1 MREAEDFSVL
11 TYATHKEGSFASL
24 VESIPGIR
32 IGGWGEGWRGFMQKF
47 EYVLAYA
54 REQHPRHVIIFL
66 DGFDTEAR
74 LDPAEAVRRFRAL
87 GVPFL
92 VSGVGMEMHL
102 PELLARRV
110 FMCQSDSCA
119 NTGLYMGYAEAVCL
133 VLETALASDNALE
146 DDQRAFELARG
157 RLPRGTVV
165 VDADCEIFHN
175 LNAQEA
181 RLSPDS
187 LRAVFLGRN
196 GRGMLQSWRA
206 GRRWATH
213 FSRVLAAEAL
223 LSLLAVAL
231 GATWAVFSLPL
242 PCCAAQAFPALL
254 AMCCLFAATPSPAAV
269 GVLFLLSLSAF
280 AYSATP
286 VLGNVGEC

>member
-1 MREAEDFSVL
+1 MCEAEDFSVL
-11 TYATHKEGSFASL
+11 TYATHKEGSFAEL
-24 VESIPGIR
+24 FESVPGIVV
-32 IGGWGEGWRGFMQKF
+32 GGWGEAWHGFMQKF
-47 EYVLAYA
+47 EFVLAYA
-54 REQHPRHVIIFL
+54 RKKHPRHVVIFV

-74 LDPAEAVRRFRAL
+74 LEPAEAARRFRAL
-87 GVPFL
+87 DVPFL
-92 VSGVGMEMHL
+92 VSSLGMEMHL
-102 PELLARRV
+102 PDLLARRL
-110 FMCQSDSCA
+110 FMCRSEACA

-133 VLETALASDNALE
+133 VLEAALAIDNALE
-146 DDQRAFELARG
+146 DDQRAFEIARG
-157 RLPRGTVV
+157 RVPEGTIF
-165 VDADCEIFHN
+165 VDTDCEIFHN
-175 LNAQEA
+175 LNAKEA

-231 GATWAVFSLPL
+231 GGTWAAFALPV

-254 AMCCLFAATPSPAAV
+254 AVCCFFAATPSPAAV
-269 GVLFLLSLSAF
+269 GVLFLMSLSVF
-280 AYSATP
+280 TYSAATDAGIP
-286 VLGNVGEC
+286 GC

>member
-1 MREAEDFSVL
+1 MCEAEDFSVL
-11 TYATHKEGSFASL
+11 TYATHKEGTFAAL
-24 VESIPGIR
+24 VESVPGIR
-32 IGGWGEGWRGFMQKF
+32 IGGWGEAWRGFMQKF

-54 REQHPRHVIIFL
+54 RAQHPRHVIIFL

-74 LDPAEAVRRFRAL
+74 LEPAEAVRRFRGL
-87 GVPFL
+87 GMPFL

-110 FMCQSDSCA
+110 FMCQSESCA
-119 NTGLYMGYAEAVCL
+119 NTGLYMGYAETVSL
-133 VLETALASDNALE
+133 VLEAGLASDHALE
-146 DDQRAFELARG
+146 DDQRAFELARS
-157 RLPRGTVV
+157 RLPRGTVF

-181 RLSPDS
+181 RLAPDS

-196 GRGMLQSWRA
+196 GRGMLQSWHA

-223 LSLLAVAL
+223 LSLLAVVL
-231 GATWAVFSLPL
+231 GATWALFALPL
-242 PCCAAQAFPALL
+242 PCCAPQAFPALL

-280 AYSATP
+280 TYAATAD
-286 VLGNVGEC
+286 LASSGC